1 MYDAAQSNDTTDN
14 YDTHYNYSYAMEL
27 QDQAKSDNYLIHFG
41 EEWPHNN
48 KQDEREYVIRAHSYF
63 GDFEVYKYGLDIDKL
78 RDDTISYNNGADS
91 YTYAGFGV
99 TQEDFDPLKDYYKT
113 THRGEEG
120 VPEIGKENGGS
131 NESHLYA
138 IDKTDK
144 ADTANGSM
152 YDGAQLED
160 RFFYGSISEDA
171 GIADNVMYKG
181 GTADDNNAS
190 GMQWK
195 DGVRAMTGELTAY
208 EGKYAQMLV
217 PWTVMVPADLDV
229 YSSDDFSGYADVN
242 MRDGFFTTTLRVNK
256 VDSETGEY
264 ILHDNAIFALYA
276 GSRYQSFEEIEAD
289 AKLIEDPEER
299 EMLTEQFKPGDAK
312 FYL

>member
-1 MYDAAQSNDTTDN
+1 
-14 YDTHYNYSYAMEL
+14 
-27 QDQAKSDNYLIHFG
+27 
-41 EEWPHNN
+41 
-48 KQDEREYVIRAHSYF
+48 
-63 GDFEVYKYGLDIDKL
+63 
-78 RDDTISYNNGADS
+78 
-91 YTYAGFGV
+91 
-99 TQEDFDPLKDYYKT
+99 
-113 THRGEEG
+113 
-120 VPEIGKENGGS
+120 
-131 NESHLYA
+131 
-138 IDKTDK
+138 
-144 ADTANGSM
+144 
-152 YDGAQLED
+152 
-160 RFFYGSISEDA
+160 
-171 GIADNVMYKG
+171 
-181 GTADDNNAS
+181 
-190 GMQWK
+190 
-195 DGVRAMTGELTAY
+195 MTGELTAY